1 MKYDRFPPRIRGLEP
16 LSRRFE
22 ALRLAKRS
30 SDVPFAIHPAGT
42 RIEAPIHDTE
52 EFEFRFTPEG
62 AKS

>member
-1 MKYDRFPPRIRGLEP
+1 MEPLSPRFRRLEP

-22 ALRLAKRS
+22 AFRLAKRS
-30 SDVPFAIHPAGT
+30 GDMPFAIHPAAR

-52 EFEFRFTPEG
+52 EFEFWFTPEG